1 MVRVTELKLIDRL
14 LLLGPPGVGKTE
26 VIKQLAR
33 EEAKRLKKRFVDL
46 SGEIEDKVVE
56 EVKEK
61 PEEHYVFLRVV
72 APTIFPE
79 EIGFPVRK
87 GGLIDIVPPKK
98 LYMLT
103 LPVYGVLFIDE
114 ITNVQLDAQVSMFF
128 SLIQEKEIG
137 WGIRLSPRLKVILAG
152 NTPEW
157 SEIVR
162 ALPKPLRSRL
172 TILYVEPPTL
182 EDWVTYM
189 DATYGDRWERLV
201 YAYLKTSPGDFI
213 APPADDW
220 ENYPCPRNWT
230 EVAILLH
237 EHGVAGNE
245 EFIEAALKGRLGT
258 EVGARFAAF
267 LRERLSLE
275 ELEEMGEKPETFF
288 AQRLSKKILAL
299 YFLSQRPVEELAT
312 KYDALLRALAEKERE
327 LFVLFLRLMK
337 KEKRIEYS
345 KRRGELI
352 AAVAAYLS
360 DVLV

>member
-1 MVRVTELKLIDRL
+1 MRVTEIRLIDRL

-26 VIKQLAR
+26 IVRRLAER
-33 EEAKRLKKRFVDL
+33 EAERLEKKFVDL
-46 SGEIEDKVVE
+46 SGEIGDEVVE
-56 EVKEK
+56 EVRKK
-61 PEEHYVFLRVV
+61 PDDYYIFLRIV

-79 EIGFPVRK
+79 EVGFPIRK

-98 LYMLT
+98 LYLLT

-114 ITNVQLDAQVSMFF
+114 ITNVQLDSQVSMFF
-128 SLIQEKEIG
+128 SLVQEKEIG
-137 WGIRLSPRLKVILAG
+137 WGIRLSPNLKILLAG

-162 ALPKPLRSRL
+162 ALPKPLRARM
-172 TILYVEPPTL
+172 TIVNVEPPTVD
-182 EDWVTYM
+182 EWAAYM
-189 DATYGDRWERLV
+189 ERTYGDRWERLT
-201 YAYLKTSPGDFI
+201 YAYLKLNPDDFLR
-213 APPADDW
+213 PPADDW

-230 EVAILLH
+230 ELALLLR
-237 EHGVAGNE
+237 ELLGSGE
-245 EFIEAALKGRLGT
+245 EFVEALVKGRLGS

-267 LRERLSLE
+267 LRERLSSE
-275 ELEEMGEKPETFF
+275 ELEEMGGKPEIFF
-288 AQRLSKKILAL
+288 AQRLSRKILAL

-312 KYDALLRALAEKERE
+312 KYDALLRTLAEKERE